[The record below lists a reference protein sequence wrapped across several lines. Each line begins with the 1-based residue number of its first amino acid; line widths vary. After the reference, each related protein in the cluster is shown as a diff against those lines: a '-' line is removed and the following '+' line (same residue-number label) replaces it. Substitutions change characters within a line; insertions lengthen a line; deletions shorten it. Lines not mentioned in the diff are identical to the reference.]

1 VQVTKFIYINF
12 SVIGPLPPTR
22 KALNFQSMKKQH
34 KYSTVRPADT
44 TPPPPL
50 GWCYLTQHMNTQ
62 FHTILS
68 VFYILS
74 PIFYV
79 HVTVHRDKSL

>member
-1 VQVTKFIYINF
+1 VREVQLTKFTYINF

-22 KALNFQSMKKQH
+22 KALTFHSMKKQH
-34 KYSTVRPADT
+34 KYSTVRPVDT

-50 GWCYLTQHMNTQ
+50 GWCYLTNHMNTQ

-68 VFYILS
+68 VFHILS
-74 PIFYV
+74 PILNLLPI
-79 HVTVHRDKSL
+79 T